1 MINNKYKL
9 LENIGEGGFGNVY
22 KAKNILNDNI
32 VAVKLGKIDNNQDI
46 VLKNEAK
53 IYRLLKDISGIPK
66 LRSYGTVENYMYI
79 VMDYMDLSLSDLIS
93 IKKQLNVYTVAS
105 IGIQMINRLESI
117 HKLNVIH
124 RDIKPEN
131 ILIKQD
137 NSIVYL
143 ADFGLATM
151 FIIDNKHITI
161 KQSDNITGTNKY
173 SSKNVKLGYNS
184 SCRDDLESLF
194 YVLIELYLGY
204 IPIYITDTNT
214 CDIHDIDNKYHES
227 KLEHESI
234 WDILKDCP
242 GELLTACN
250 YCRQLYFDEK
260 PNYKYL
266 KDLLNIWRDNI
277 TEDDKNIIEWL

>member
-9 LENIGEGGFGNVY
+9 VENIGEGGFGNVY

-66 LRSYGTVENYMYI
+66 LRSYGTIENFMYI
-79 VMDYMDLSLSDLIS
+79 VLDYMDLSLSDLIS
-93 IKKQLNVYTVAS
+93 TKKQLNIYTVAS

-124 RDIKPEN
+124 RDIKPGN

-137 NSIVYL
+137 NSMIYL
-143 ADFGLATM
+143 ADFGLATL
-151 FIIDNKHITI
+151 FIIDNNHIVR
-161 KQSDNITGTNKY
+161 KQSDIITGTNKY
-173 SSKNVKLGYNS
+173 SSKNVKQGYNS

-204 IPIYITDTNT
+204 IPEYITNT
-214 CDIHDIDNKYHES
+214 DSACC
-227 KLEHESI
+227 ESI
-234 WDILKDCP
+234 WDVLKGCP

-266 KDLLNIWRDNI
+266 KDLLNTWRDNI
-277 TEDDKNIIEWL
+277 TNDADKYIEWL